1 MEYVNEHKIIVNVG
15 ERLNW
20 KDIPISKNIDTS
32 NLNLNY
38 DYLKN
43 GFALNVGNPHLV
55 FFVDT
60 LDLKKLKKDSEKKKK
75 FSFFRRCKYFNC

>member
-1 MEYVNEHKIIVNVG
+1 MKIF
-15 ERLNW
+15 LN
-20 KDIPISKNIDTS
+20 KKYFITNSCLFSDMLLEKISKSGLFTDIS
-32 NLNLNY
+32 FYYVNY

-60 LDLKKLKKDSEKKKK
+60 LDLKKFKKD
-75 FSFFRRCKYFNC
+75 